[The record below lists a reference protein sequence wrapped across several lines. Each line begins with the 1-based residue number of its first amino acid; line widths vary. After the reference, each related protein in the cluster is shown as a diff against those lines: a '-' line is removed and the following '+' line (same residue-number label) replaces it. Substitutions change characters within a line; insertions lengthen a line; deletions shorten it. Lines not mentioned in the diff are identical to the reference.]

1 MKKRLRF
8 VTTLVAASLL
18 AGLFWT
24 VSFAQ
29 SNNWLRAGDSDFE
42 SGSTAWKA
50 FGAGTAE
57 VTDNPSGSGKVLKF
71 SGAEG
76 KSWASA
82 ALDIRGIVQ
91 ANAKKASKIKISMDI
106 YTQTQQN
113 PYLTVR
119 TQDQSLSIAAAAG
132 NTYPRI
138 GTVKTVPGEW
148 TRLEGEFTVTDA
160 DLKNTGTWTLCL
172 DNLAAYA
179 DVYYI
184 DNVTITGEEL
194 QDNTQNP
201 GGDAGQGQNP
211 GGDVSAAGAATEN
224 LLENPSFADGFGDPW
239 KSYGSS
245 SVMEAEE
252 GAQDDD
258 GIGLLITD
266 RTKNFSSIIYNNIHE
281 IVYEYGPGRYQFS
294 CWAKLADASAAA
306 ESLNFVIYTKY
317 KERPAEEK
325 GDYHVGGASINANTW
340 TKITYTWNFPDVS
353 DNFLNSYLYLIM
365 GNENFHDFY
374 VDNFSMVRLN
384 PVIPPEPVAPLS
396 TAVPEK
402 EAARPAALQIGTIR
416 WDAYTQSTYDG
427 TDPASQVAR
436 CLSPAQ
442 YHWTAPFFSQVDA
455 QGRISFPEYTTAL
468 WEQEAQYAADAGLNY
483 FAYLWYESDSAM
495 SQPRKAHLASEKKN
509 LIKMCGILETIRGKA
524 AMQELYAAMQEDC
537 YLTVDGMPVLFI
549 YDGLDWLAEDLETI
563 RRQAATAGVE
573 NPLYMI
579 AMGSDSTKIQ
589 AASIRGYDAFSW
601 YGVAATKM
609 DMSYQE
615 LTEAAD
621 ARLEAFA
628 KAAVAREAQG
638 SIYQIVP
645 SFTAGRDGRSRIE
658 TGVSWVEGDPKDP
671 NNLPYGGAFAVSGT
685 AEEIAAHAGEF
696 MQWTLENEKITQPNL
711 LISYGWNEHDEGGW
725 LCPTLACDEEGNV
738 LKDENGNNLVNTDR
752 LDALKKEIDAFRAKE
767 NAAVKPTDILNNQ
780 GDISGIQWWMIALP
794 AAGIVLAG
802 GTAAIVIIKK
812 KKGASGASADPPA
825 NSNE

>member
-1 MKKRLRF
+1 MKKQLWF
-8 VTTLVAASLL
+8 LTVLVLASLL
-18 AGLFWT
+18 AGLFSA
-24 VSFAQ
+24 VSFARDD
-29 SNNWLRAGDSDFE
+29 NWLSPEDSTFE
-42 SGSTAWKA
+42 SGNTAWKA
-50 FGAGTAE
+50 FGAGTVA
-57 VTDNPSGSGKVLKF
+57 VTANPSGSGKVLQF

-82 ALDIRGIVQ
+82 SLDIRGIVQ
-91 ANAKKASKIKISMDI
+91 ANAKKACTIKIGMDI
-106 YTQTQQN
+106 YTESGQN

-160 DLKNTGTWTLCL
+160 DLKNTGSWTLCL

-179 DVYYI
+179 EEYYI
-184 DNVTITGEEL
+184 DNITVIGEEI
-194 QDNTQNP
+194 QGNTQNS
-201 GGDAGQGQNP
+201 GGDAGQGQEN
-211 GGDVSAAGAATEN
+211 GGTASAGAATEN
-224 LLENPSFADGFGDPW
+224 LLENSSFADGFGDPW
-239 KSYGSS
+239 KSYGNA
-245 SVMEAEE
+245 SVIETEEA
-252 GAQDDD
+252 AQDDD
-258 GIGLLITD
+258 GIGLLVTG

-281 IVYEYGPGRYQFS
+281 IVYEYGPGTYQFS
-294 CWAKLADASAAA
+294 CWARLADASAAA
-306 ESLNFVIYTKY
+306 ESLNLVIYTKY
-317 KERPAEEK
+317 NERPAEEK
-325 GDYHVGGASINANTW
+325 GDYHVGGAVINASTW
-340 TKITYTWNFPDVS
+340 TKVTYNWNFPDVS
-353 DNFLNSYLYLIM
+353 DNFLNAYMYLIM
-365 GNENFHDFY
+365 GNEVFQDFY
-374 VDNFSMVRLN
+374 VDNFSMVKLD
-384 PVIPPEPVAPLS
+384 PVVTPEPSAPLS

-402 EAARPAALQIGTIR
+402 ETTRPETLQIGTIR
-416 WDAYTQSTYDG
+416 WDAYTKSTYDG

-436 CLSPAQ
+436 CLSPAK
-442 YHWTAPFFSQVDA
+442 YHWTAPFFAQVDE
-455 QGRISFPEYTTAL
+455 QGRVSFPEYTTAL

-495 SQPRKAHLASEKKN
+495 SEPRKAHLASEKKN
-509 LIKMCGILETIRGKA
+509 LIKMCGILESIRGKA

-549 YDGLDWLAEDLETI
+549 YDGMDWPAEDLETI
-563 RRQAATAGVE
+563 RRQAATAGVK
-573 NPLYMI
+573 NSLYII
-579 AMGSDSTKIQ
+579 AMGHDSTKIQ

-601 YGVAATKM
+601 YGVAATKK

-628 KAAVAREAQG
+628 KAALARESKGAV
-638 SIYQIVP
+638 YQIVP

-685 AEEIAAHAGEF
+685 AEEIASHAGRF

-711 LISYGWNEHDEGGW
+711 LVSYGWNEHDEGGW
-725 LCPTLACDEEGNV
+725 LCPTLACDEEGGV
-738 LKDENGNNLVNTDR
+738 LKDEEGNNLINTDR

-767 NAAVKPTDILNNQ
+767 STAEVKPTDILNHQ
-780 GDISGIQWWMIALP
+780 GSASGIQWWMIALP
-794 AAGIVLAG
+794 AAVVVLGGAAAVIV
-802 GTAAIVIIKK
+802 VKK
-812 KKGASGASADPPA
+812 KKGTGAVENAGEKSDG
-825 NSNE
+825 SN